1 MDLDKLE
8 SAVLIVLIV
17 VVIILSS
24 VATCSQM

>member
-8 SAVLIVLIV
+8 SAVMIVLIV

-24 VATCSQM
+24 VATCGQM

>member
-1 MDLDKLE
+1 MDLDQLE

-24 VATCSQM
+24 VATCGQM